1 MNQQKKSRHT
11 SCAIMAAIA
20 LAFIFGLGLIAMF
33 FLGKAKDV
41 LPAFNVSDATNVY
54 MTPTQ
59 IRQIRDI
66 GQWEFMTI
74 KDEELADTTREGIFF
89 DDHLVRIYYG
99 TLRLGIDL
107 SRLDSTNIITQ
118 GDILLL
124 HLPDV
129 CLLDEDF
136 IDEARTRSF
145 HESGTWSNQDRQELY
160 ERARQ
165 RMKARCITPE
175 ALSTTR
181 QQAEAHISQM
191 LQAMGFEKTVID
203 FNAPQPNN
211 D

>member
-1 MNQQKKSRHT
+1 MDQKSKRLLT
-11 SCAIMAAIA
+11 ACGGMAAIA
-20 LAFIFGLGLIAMF
+20 LALIFGIGLIVMF
-33 FLGKAKDV
+33 FLGKAWFAMPSVTVSKDNHV
-41 LPAFNVSDATNVY
+41 L
-54 MTPTQ
+54 MTATQ

-66 GQWEFMTI
+66 GQWEFLTI
-74 KDEELADTTREGIFF
+74 NDEELADTTREGIFF

-107 SRLDSTNIITQ
+107 SHLDSTAISSQ

-129 CLLDEDF
+129 GLLDDDF

-145 HESGTWSNQDRQELY
+145 HESGTWSNKDREDLY

-175 ALSTTR
+175 ALSSTR
-181 QQAEAHISQM
+181 QQAEMQISQM

-203 FNAPQPNN
+203 FNAPLPNN